1 MEIKMVSCPNG
12 HYYNAAIHKTCP
24 DCARDLPPTG
34 FRPTVDPRMSSGA
47 APREFSL
54 TQDPHFGR
62 SISTNS
68 NVDNIGTG
76 SIGKTVSADRSGA
89 SEEYG
94 VTVIGGD
101 FGGDPDDRSTSVDP
115 VVGWLVCVEGPCRG
129 VDFRIHAGYNY
140 IGRENGDICLD
151 GDNQISRQNH
161 AMIAYD
167 SADHSYYFG
176 PSGGRN
182 LVRVNGKT
190 ILNAVDIHNYDVL
203 TIGGGKYLFVA
214 LCGSHFGWNEGL
226 AHE

>member
-24 DCARDLPPTG
+24 DCARAVQSGVGSFPPTG
-34 FRPTVDPRMSSGA
+34 NPNMASGGGASGFNPT
-47 APREFSL
+47 L
-54 TQDPHFGR
+54 DPHIR
-62 SISTNS
+62 QNS
-68 NVDNIGTG
+68 G
-76 SIGKTVSADRSGA
+76 SIGSTVPADG
-89 SEEYG
+89 G
-94 VTVIGGD
+94 TGFGPTVIGGD
-101 FGGDPDDRSTSVDP
+101 IGGDGGSVDP

-129 VDFRIHAGYNY
+129 KDFRVHAGYNY
-140 IGRENGDICLD
+140 IGRESGDIRLE
-151 GDNQISRQNH
+151 GDNQISRQHH

-226 AHE
+226 SNG

>member
-24 DCARDLPPTG
+24 DCARAVQPG
-34 FRPTVDPRMSSGA
+34 VGSFSPTVDPKMASGGGA
-47 APREFSL
+47 SGFNPTL
-54 TQDPHFGR
+54 DPHVR
-62 SISTNS
+62 QNS
-68 NVDNIGTG
+68 G
-76 SIGKTVSADRSGA
+76 SIGSTIPAG
-89 SEEYG
+89 G
-94 VTVIGGD
+94 GTGFGPTVIGGD
-101 FGGDPDDRSTSVDP
+101 LGGDDASGKSIDP

-129 VDFRIHAGYNY
+129 KDFRIHAGYNY
-140 IGRENGDICLD
+140 IGRESGDIRLE
-151 GDNQISRQNH
+151 GDNQISRQHH

-226 AHE
+226 SNG

>member
-24 DCARDLPPTG
+24 DCARAAQSGAGT
-34 FRPTVDPRMSSGA
+34 FSPTVDPKMAAGGGASGFKPTLDPHVRQSSG
-47 APREFSL
+47 
-54 TQDPHFGR
+54 GVG
-62 SISTNS
+62 ST
-68 NVDNIGTG
+68 VPAGG
-76 SIGKTVSADRSGA
+76 GM
-89 SEEYG
+89 EYG
-94 VTVIGGD
+94 ATVIGGD
-101 FGGDPDDRSTSVDP
+101 IGGDDGSGVSVDP

-129 VDFRIHAGYNY
+129 TDFRIHAGYNY
-140 IGRENGDICLD
+140 IGRESGDIRLE
-151 GDNQISRQNH
+151 GDNQISRQHH

-226 AHE
+226 SNG